1 MFMHYAIRVSGLVFN
16 FRNLNSLATGIISI
30 NNKTEALIF
39 LNLFSFQ
46 VSVNIWIPLIVQ
58 RFSIAFGIF
67 KFRHWSKLCGR
78 VVPLSVV
85 GLLRMVW

>member
-67 KFRHWSKLCGR
+67 KFLAKIIVLAS
-78 VVPLSVV
+78 SV
-85 GLLRMVW
+85 